1 MKQLFCCV
9 KHMFAPKKTRYSRTT
24 RTWSEL
30 HAPRSSHN
38 IMKSWKNRLM
48 EGMRHQDFANQV
60 ALYGSHRTVKDYLC
74 NALGQACMGLMFPL
88 LTILVS
94 QICGCDSAGQFS
106 MAFVIASVFQ
116 FIALFGVRTFQVSDV
131 SEQDSFAAYQLQR
144 MLTCIIMAAMS
155 WIYLT
160 LRHDSELMSSLLI
173 SLMAFK
179 LIDSLADVYEGRL
192 QQCDKLY
199 LAGISQAIRCGG
211 ACFVFMLVLILF
223 RDVQTATHALALF
236 AGVSFVIITYPL
248 AKFETPKSRAWEPI
262 ELSELFYECFPAF
275 LGQFLFALIDTSPK
289 FIMEAILD
297 YQQQLYFNALYFP
310 AMAIVLV
317 AALVYKPQLMKLSM
331 LWTQND
337 NTKRFDTQTF
347 FIATSIIGITV
358 LMAFIMWNW
367 GATLNGILYGVSFKH
382 LQLEQLGMVIAG
394 GLSACIDFFFQLLT
408 IIRKQA
414 NAFTSYL
421 ISFGFV
427 IICSLIC
434 ITTLRFSGAVGSYVG
449 AMILLCMLLCLQ
461 YVHARKTIQQH

>member
-1 MKQLFCCV
+1 MKQLFYCV
-9 KHMFAPKKTRYSRTT
+9 KHMFAPKEEYNSRTT
-24 RTWSEL
+24 RTRSEL

-38 IMKSWKNRLM
+38 IMKSWKDRLM
-48 EGMRHQDFANQV
+48 EGVQHQDFANQV

-106 MAFVIASVFQ
+106 MAFVVASVFQ

-144 MLTCIIMAAMS
+144 ILTCIIMAAMS

-160 LRHDSELMSSLLI
+160 LRHDSEFMSSLLI

-223 RDVQTATHALALF
+223 HDVQTATRALTLF

-248 AKFETPKSRAWEPI
+248 AKFETPKSRGWEAI

-347 FIATSIIGITV
+347 IIATSIIGITV

>member
-1 MKQLFCCV
+1 MKQLFYCV
-9 KHMFAPKKTRYSRTT
+9 KHMFAPKEEYNSRTT
-24 RTWSEL
+24 RTRSEL

-48 EGMRHQDFANQV
+48 EGVQHQDFANQV

-106 MAFVIASVFQ
+106 MAFVVASVFQ

-144 MLTCIIMAAMS
+144 ILTCIIMVVIS
-155 WIYLT
+155 WVYLT

-173 SLMAFK
+173 SLMSFK
-179 LIDSLADVYEGRL
+179 LVDSLADVYEGRL

-223 RDVQTATHALALF
+223 RDVQTATRALALF

-248 AKFETPKSRAWEPI
+248 AKFETPKSRGWEAI

-331 LWTQND
+331 LWAQSD

-347 FIATSIIGITV
+347 IIATSIIGITV

-382 LQLEQLGMVIAG
+382 LQREQLGMVIAG

>member
-9 KHMFAPKKTRYSRTT
+9 KHMFAPKEEYNSRTT
-24 RTWSEL
+24 RTRSEL

-48 EGMRHQDFANQV
+48 EGVQHQDFANQV

-106 MAFVIASVFQ
+106 MAFVVASVFQ

-173 SLMAFK
+173 SLMTFK

-223 RDVQTATHALALF
+223 HDVQTATRALALF

-248 AKFETPKSRAWEPI
+248 AKFETPKSRGWEAI

-331 LWTQND
+331 LWTQSD

-347 FIATSIIGITV
+347 IIATSIIGITV

>member
-9 KHMFAPKKTRYSRTT
+9 KHMFAPKEEYNSRTT
-24 RTWSEL
+24 RTRSEL

-48 EGMRHQDFANQV
+48 EGVQHQDFANQV

-106 MAFVIASVFQ
+106 MAFVVASVFQ

-144 MLTCIIMAAMS
+144 ILTCIIMAVIS
-155 WIYLT
+155 WVYLT
-160 LRHDSELMSSLLI
+160 LRHDSELMSSLLF
-173 SLMAFK
+173 SLMTFK
-179 LIDSLADVYEGRL
+179 LVDSLADVYEGRL

-223 RDVQTATHALALF
+223 RDVQTATRALALF

-248 AKFETPKSRAWEPI
+248 AKFETPKSRGWEAI

-275 LGQFLFALIDTSPK
+275 LGQFLFALIDSSPK

-331 LWTQND
+331 LWTQSD

-347 FIATSIIGITV
+347 IIATSIIGITV

>member
-9 KHMFAPKKTRYSRTT
+9 KHMFAPKEEYNSRTT
-24 RTWSEL
+24 RTRSEL

-60 ALYGSHRTVKDYLC
+60 ALYKSHRTVKDYLC

-106 MAFVIASVFQ
+106 MAFVVASVFQ

-144 MLTCIIMAAMS
+144 ILTCIIMVVIS
-155 WIYLT
+155 WVYLT

-173 SLMAFK
+173 SLMTFK
-179 LIDSLADVYEGRL
+179 LVDSLADVYEGRL

-223 RDVQTATHALALF
+223 RDVQTATRALALF

-248 AKFETPKSRAWEPI
+248 AKFETPKSRGWEAI

-331 LWTQND
+331 LWTQSD

-347 FIATSIIGITV
+347 IIATSIIGITT

-434 ITTLRFSGAVGSYVG
+434 ITTLHFSGAVGSYVG

>member
-1 MKQLFCCV
+1 MKQAITYILQKLVPSFV
-9 KHMFAPKKTRYSRTT
+9 
-24 RTWSEL
+24 
-30 HAPRSSHN
+30 RSSQNLHSLPSVRATKPTHG
-38 IMKSWKNRLM
+38 IMDVWKNRLI
-48 EGMRHQDFANQV
+48 EGVRHQDFANQV
-60 ALYGSHRTVKDYLC
+60 ALYGAHRTVKDYLC

-94 QICGCDSAGQFS
+94 QICGSEIAGRFT
-106 MAFVIASVFQ
+106 MAFVIATVLQ

-144 MLTCIIMAAMS
+144 ILTCIVMAAVGFV
-155 WIYLT
+155 YLT
-160 LRHDSELMSSLLI
+160 LRRDTELMSSLLI
-173 SLMAFK
+173 SLMTFK

-211 ACFVFMLVLILF
+211 ACFVFLLVLILF
-223 RDVQTATHALALF
+223 HDVQTATRVLVLF

-317 AALVYKPQLMKLSM
+317 AALVYKPQLMKLSI
-331 LWTQND
+331 LWTQSD
-337 NTKRFDTQTF
+337 NTKLFDVQTVI
-347 FIATSIIGITV
+347 IATSIIGITA
-358 LMAFIMWNW
+358 LMACIMWNW

-382 LQLEQLGMVIAG
+382 LQFEQLSMVIAG

-414 NAFTSYL
+414 SAFTSYL

-434 ITTLRFSGAVGSYVG
+434 ITTLHFSGAVSSYVL
-449 AMILLCMLLCLQ
+449 AMTLLCMLLCFQ
-461 YVHARKTIQQH
+461 YVHARKAIRQH

>member
-9 KHMFAPKKTRYSRTT
+9 KHMFAPKEEYNSRTT
-24 RTWSEL
+24 RTRSEL

-48 EGMRHQDFANQV
+48 EGVQHQDFANQV

-106 MAFVIASVFQ
+106 MAFVVASVFQ

-144 MLTCIIMAAMS
+144 ILTCIIMAVIS
-155 WIYLT
+155 WVYLT

-173 SLMAFK
+173 SLMTFK
-179 LIDSLADVYEGRL
+179 LVDSLADVYEGRL

-223 RDVQTATHALALF
+223 RDVQTATRALALF

-248 AKFETPKSRAWEPI
+248 AKFETPKSRGWEAI
-262 ELSELFYECFPAF
+262 ELSELIYECFPAF

-331 LWTQND
+331 LWTQSD

-347 FIATSIIGITV
+347 IIATSIIGITV

>member
-24 RTWSEL
+24 RNWSEL

-60 ALYGSHRTVKDYLC
+60 ALYKSHRTVKDYLC

-106 MAFVIASVFQ
+106 MAFVVASVFQ

-144 MLTCIIMAAMS
+144 ILTCIIMVVIS
-155 WIYLT
+155 WVYLT

-173 SLMAFK
+173 SLMTFK

-223 RDVQTATHALALF
+223 RDVQTATRALALF

-248 AKFETPKSRAWEPI
+248 AKFETPKSRGWEAI

-331 LWTQND
+331 LWTQSD

-347 FIATSIIGITV
+347 IIATSIIGITV

-434 ITTLRFSGAVGSYVG
+434 IPTLRFSRAVGRYVG

>member
-24 RTWSEL
+24 RNWSEL

-48 EGMRHQDFANQV
+48 EGVQHQDFANQV
-60 ALYGSHRTVKDYLC
+60 ALYKSHRTVKDYLC

-106 MAFVIASVFQ
+106 MAFVVASVFQ

-173 SLMAFK
+173 SLMTFK

-223 RDVQTATHALALF
+223 RDVQTATRALALF

-248 AKFETPKSRAWEPI
+248 AKFETPKSRGWEAI

-331 LWTQND
+331 LWTQSD

-347 FIATSIIGITV
+347 IIATSIIGITV

>member
-24 RTWSEL
+24 RNWSEL

-60 ALYGSHRTVKDYLC
+60 ALYKSHRTVKDYLC

-106 MAFVIASVFQ
+106 MAFVVASVFQ

-144 MLTCIIMAAMS
+144 ILTCIIMAAMS
-155 WIYLT
+155 WVYLT

-173 SLMAFK
+173 SLMSFK
-179 LIDSLADVYEGRL
+179 LVDSLADVYEGRL

-223 RDVQTATHALALF
+223 RDVQTATRALALF

-248 AKFETPKSRAWEPI
+248 AKFETPKSRGWEAI

-331 LWTQND
+331 LWTQSD

-347 FIATSIIGITV
+347 IIATSIIGITT

-434 ITTLRFSGAVGSYVG
+434 ITTLHFSGAVGSYVG

>member
-48 EGMRHQDFANQV
+48 EGVQHQDFANQV

-106 MAFVIASVFQ
+106 MAFVVASLFQ

-173 SLMAFK
+173 SLMTFK

-223 RDVQTATHALALF
+223 RDVQTATRALALF

-248 AKFETPKSRAWEPI
+248 AKFETPKSRGWEAI

-289 FIMEAILD
+289 FIMEDILD

-331 LWTQND
+331 LWTQSD

-347 FIATSIIGITV
+347 IIATSIIGITV

>member
-1 MKQLFCCV
+1 MKQLFYCV
-9 KHMFAPKKTRYSRTT
+9 KHMFAPKEEYNSRTT
-24 RTWSEL
+24 RTRSEL

-38 IMKSWKNRLM
+38 IMRSWKNRLM
-48 EGMRHQDFANQV
+48 EGVQHQDFANQV

-106 MAFVIASVFQ
+106 MAFVVASVFQ

-144 MLTCIIMAAMS
+144 ILTCIIMAVIS
-155 WIYLT
+155 WVYLT

-173 SLMAFK
+173 SLMTFK
-179 LIDSLADVYEGRL
+179 LVDSLADVYEGRL

-223 RDVQTATHALALF
+223 RDVQTATRALALF

-248 AKFETPKSRAWEPI
+248 AKFETPKSRGWEAI

-331 LWTQND
+331 LWTQSD

-347 FIATSIIGITV
+347 IIATSIIGITV

-434 ITTLRFSGAVGSYVG
+434 ITTLHFSGAVGSYVG

>member
-106 MAFVIASVFQ
+106 MAFVVASVFQ

-144 MLTCIIMAAMS
+144 ILTCIIMAAMS

-160 LRHDSELMSSLLI
+160 LRHDSEFMSSLLI

-223 RDVQTATHALALF
+223 HDVQTATRALTLF

-248 AKFETPKSRAWEPI
+248 AKFETPKSRGWEAI

-347 FIATSIIGITV
+347 IIATSIIGITV

>member
-1 MKQLFCCV
+1 MKQLFYCV
-9 KHMFAPKKTRYSRTT
+9 KHMFAPKEEYNSRTT
-24 RTWSEL
+24 RTRSEL

-48 EGMRHQDFANQV
+48 EGVQHQDFANQV
-60 ALYGSHRTVKDYLC
+60 ALYKSHRTVKDYLC

-106 MAFVIASVFQ
+106 MAFVVASVFQ

-144 MLTCIIMAAMS
+144 ILTCIIMAVIS
-155 WIYLT
+155 WVYLT

-173 SLMAFK
+173 SLMTFK

-223 RDVQTATHALALF
+223 RDVQTATRALALF

-248 AKFETPKSRAWEPI
+248 AKFETPKSRGWEAI

-275 LGQFLFALIDTSPK
+275 LGQFLFALIDSSPK

-331 LWTQND
+331 LWTQSD

-347 FIATSIIGITV
+347 IIATSIIGITV

>member
-1 MKQLFCCV
+1 MKQV
-9 KHMFAPKKTRYSRTT
+9 ITHMLQKLTPSF
-24 RTWSEL
+24 L
-30 HAPRSSHN
+30 RSSQNLHPLPSARAT
-38 IMKSWKNRLM
+38 KSTHGIIDIWKSRLI
-48 EGMRHQDFANQV
+48 EGVRHQDFANQV

-106 MAFVIASVFQ
+106 MAFVVASVFQ

-144 MLTCIIMAAMS
+144 ILTCIIMVVIS
-155 WIYLT
+155 WVYLT

-173 SLMAFK
+173 SLMTFK
-179 LIDSLADVYEGRL
+179 LVDSLADVYEGRL

-223 RDVQTATHALALF
+223 HDVQTATRALALF
-236 AGVSFVIITYPL
+236 AGVSFGIITYPL

-331 LWTQND
+331 LWSQND

-347 FIATSIIGITV
+347 IIATSIIGITV
-358 LMAFIMWNW
+358 LMAFIMWHW

-421 ISFGFV
+421 ISFAFV

-449 AMILLCMLLCLQ
+449 AMALLCTLLCFQ
-461 YVHARKTIQQH
+461 YVHARKTIHQH

>member
-9 KHMFAPKKTRYSRTT
+9 KHMFAPKEEYNSRTT
-24 RTWSEL
+24 RTRSEL

-48 EGMRHQDFANQV
+48 EGVQHQDFANQV

-106 MAFVIASVFQ
+106 MAFVVASVFQ

-144 MLTCIIMAAMS
+144 ILTCIIMAVIS
-155 WIYLT
+155 WVYLT

-173 SLMAFK
+173 SLMTFK
-179 LIDSLADVYEGRL
+179 LVDSLADVYEGRL

-223 RDVQTATHALALF
+223 RDVQTATRALALF

-248 AKFETPKSRAWEPI
+248 AKFETPKSRGWEAI

-275 LGQFLFALIDTSPK
+275 LGQFLFIHL
-289 FIMEAILD
+289 
-297 YQQQLYFNALYFP
+297 YQQYQ
-310 AMAIVLV
+310 
-317 AALVYKPQLMKLSM
+317 
-331 LWTQND
+331 
-337 NTKRFDTQTF
+337 R
-347 FIATSIIGITV
+347 
-358 LMAFIMWNW
+358 
-367 GATLNGILYGVSFKH
+367 
-382 LQLEQLGMVIAG
+382 
-394 GLSACIDFFFQLLT
+394 
-408 IIRKQA
+408 
-414 NAFTSYL
+414 
-421 ISFGFV
+421 
-427 IICSLIC
+427 
-434 ITTLRFSGAVGSYVG
+434 LR
-449 AMILLCMLLCLQ
+449 
-461 YVHARKTIQQH
+461 

>member
-24 RTWSEL
+24 RNWSEL

-48 EGMRHQDFANQV
+48 EGVQHQDFANQV
-60 ALYGSHRTVKDYLC
+60 ALYKSHRTVKDYLC

-106 MAFVIASVFQ
+106 MAFVVASVFQ

-144 MLTCIIMAAMS
+144 ILTCIIMAAMS
-155 WIYLT
+155 WVYLT

-173 SLMAFK
+173 SLMSFK
-179 LIDSLADVYEGRL
+179 LVDSLADVYEGRL

-223 RDVQTATHALALF
+223 RDVQTATRALALF

-248 AKFETPKSRAWEPI
+248 AKFETPKSRGWEAI

-331 LWTQND
+331 LWTQSD

-347 FIATSIIGITV
+347 IIATSIIGITT

-434 ITTLRFSGAVGSYVG
+434 ITTLHFSGAVGSYVG

>member
-9 KHMFAPKKTRYSRTT
+9 KHMFAPKEEYNSRTT
-24 RTWSEL
+24 RTRSEL

-48 EGMRHQDFANQV
+48 EGVQHQDFANQV
-60 ALYGSHRTVKDYLC
+60 ALYKSHRTVKDYLC

-106 MAFVIASVFQ
+106 MAFVVASVFQ

-144 MLTCIIMAAMS
+144 ILTCIIMVVIS
-155 WIYLT
+155 WVYLT

-173 SLMAFK
+173 SLMTFK

-223 RDVQTATHALALF
+223 RDVQTATRALALF
-236 AGVSFVIITYPL
+236 AGVSFVVITYPL
-248 AKFETPKSRAWEPI
+248 AKFETPKSRGWEAI

-275 LGQFLFALIDTSPK
+275 LGQFLFALIDSSPK
-289 FIMEAILD
+289 FIMEALLD

-331 LWTQND
+331 LWTQSD

-347 FIATSIIGITV
+347 IIATSIIGITV

>member
-9 KHMFAPKKTRYSRTT
+9 KHMFAPKEEYNSRTT
-24 RTWSEL
+24 RTRSEL

-48 EGMRHQDFANQV
+48 EGVQHQDFANQV
-60 ALYGSHRTVKDYLC
+60 ALYKSHRTVKDYLC

-106 MAFVIASVFQ
+106 MAFVVASVFQ

-144 MLTCIIMAAMS
+144 ILTCIIMAVIS
-155 WIYLT
+155 WVYLT

-173 SLMAFK
+173 SLMTFK

-223 RDVQTATHALALF
+223 RDVQTATRALALF

-248 AKFETPKSRAWEPI
+248 AKFETPKSRGWEAI

-275 LGQFLFALIDTSPK
+275 LGQFLFALIDSSPK

-331 LWTQND
+331 LWTQSD

-347 FIATSIIGITV
+347 IIATSIIGITV

>member
-1 MKQLFCCV
+1 MKQLFYCV
-9 KHMFAPKKTRYSRTT
+9 KHMFAPKEEYNSRTT
-24 RTWSEL
+24 RTRSEL

-38 IMKSWKNRLM
+38 IMRSWKNRLM
-48 EGMRHQDFANQV
+48 EGVQHQDFANQV

-106 MAFVIASVFQ
+106 MAFVVASVFQ

-144 MLTCIIMAAMS
+144 ILTCIIMAAMS

-223 RDVQTATHALALF
+223 HDVQTATRALALF
-236 AGVSFVIITYPL
+236 AGVSFGIITYPL

-347 FIATSIIGITV
+347 IIATSIIGITV

>member
-1 MKQLFCCV
+1 
-9 KHMFAPKKTRYSRTT
+9 
-24 RTWSEL
+24 
-30 HAPRSSHN
+30 
-38 IMKSWKNRLM
+38 
-48 EGMRHQDFANQV
+48 
-60 ALYGSHRTVKDYLC
+60 
-74 NALGQACMGLMFPL
+74 
-88 LTILVS
+88 
-94 QICGCDSAGQFS
+94 
-106 MAFVIASVFQ
+106 
-116 FIALFGVRTFQVSDV
+116 
-131 SEQDSFAAYQLQR
+131 
-144 MLTCIIMAAMS
+144 
-155 WIYLT
+155 
-160 LRHDSELMSSLLI
+160 
-173 SLMAFK
+173 
-179 LIDSLADVYEGRL
+179 
-192 QQCDKLY
+192 
-199 LAGISQAIRCGG
+199 
-211 ACFVFMLVLILF
+211 
-223 RDVQTATHALALF
+223 
-236 AGVSFVIITYPL
+236 
-248 AKFETPKSRAWEPI
+248 
-262 ELSELFYECFPAF
+262 
-275 LGQFLFALIDTSPK
+275 
-289 FIMEAILD
+289 MEAILD

-347 FIATSIIGITV
+347 IIATSIIGITV

-421 ISFGFV
+421 ISFAFV

>member
-106 MAFVIASVFQ
+106 MAFVVASVFQ

-144 MLTCIIMAAMS
+144 ILTCIIMAAMS
-155 WIYLT
+155 WVYLT

-173 SLMAFK
+173 SLMSFK
-179 LIDSLADVYEGRL
+179 LVDSLADVYEGRL

-223 RDVQTATHALALF
+223 RDVQTATRALALF

-248 AKFETPKSRAWEPI
+248 AKFETPKSRGWEAI

-331 LWTQND
+331 LWTQSD

-347 FIATSIIGITV
+347 IIATSIIGITT

-434 ITTLRFSGAVGSYVG
+434 ITTLHFSGAVGSYVG

>member
-24 RTWSEL
+24 RNWSEL

-48 EGMRHQDFANQV
+48 EGVQHQDFANQV
-60 ALYGSHRTVKDYLC
+60 ALYKSHRTVKDYLC

-106 MAFVIASVFQ
+106 MAFVVASVFQ

-144 MLTCIIMAAMS
+144 ILTCIIMAAMS
-155 WIYLT
+155 WVYLT

-173 SLMAFK
+173 SLMSFK
-179 LIDSLADVYEGRL
+179 LVDSLADVYEGRL

-223 RDVQTATHALALF
+223 RDVQTATRALALF

-248 AKFETPKSRAWEPI
+248 AKFETPKSRGWEAI

-331 LWTQND
+331 LWTQSD

-347 FIATSIIGITV
+347 IIATSIIGITV

>member
-106 MAFVIASVFQ
+106 MAFVVASVFQ

-144 MLTCIIMAAMS
+144 ILTCIIMAAMS

-160 LRHDSELMSSLLI
+160 LRHDSEFMSSLLI

-223 RDVQTATHALALF
+223 HDVQTATRALALF

-289 FIMEAILD
+289 FIMETILD

-331 LWTQND
+331 LWTQSD

-347 FIATSIIGITV
+347 IIATSIIGITV

-367 GATLNGILYGVSFKH
+367 GATLNEILYGVSFKH

>member
-24 RTWSEL
+24 RNWSEL

-48 EGMRHQDFANQV
+48 EGVQHQDFANQV

-106 MAFVIASVFQ
+106 MAFVVASLFQ

-173 SLMAFK
+173 SLMTFK

-223 RDVQTATHALALF
+223 HDVQTATRALALF

-331 LWTQND
+331 LWTQSD

-347 FIATSIIGITV
+347 IIATSIIGITV

>member
-9 KHMFAPKKTRYSRTT
+9 KHMFAPKEEYNSRTT
-24 RTWSEL
+24 RTRSEL

-48 EGMRHQDFANQV
+48 EGVQHQDFANQV

-106 MAFVIASVFQ
+106 MAFVVASVFQ

-144 MLTCIIMAAMS
+144 ILTCIIMAVIS
-155 WIYLT
+155 WVYLT

-173 SLMAFK
+173 SLMTFK
-179 LIDSLADVYEGRL
+179 LVDSLADVYEGRL

-223 RDVQTATHALALF
+223 RDVQTATRALALF

-248 AKFETPKSRAWEPI
+248 AKFETPKSRGWEAI

-275 LGQFLFALIDTSPK
+275 LGQFLFALIDSSPK

-331 LWTQND
+331 LWTQSD

-347 FIATSIIGITV
+347 IIATSIIGITV

-434 ITTLRFSGAVGSYVG
+434 ITTLHFSGAVGSYVG

>member
-24 RTWSEL
+24 RNWSEL

-48 EGMRHQDFANQV
+48 EGVQHQDFANQV
-60 ALYGSHRTVKDYLC
+60 ALYKSHRTVKDYLC

-106 MAFVIASVFQ
+106 MAFVVASVFQ

-144 MLTCIIMAAMS
+144 ILTCIIMAAMS
-155 WIYLT
+155 WVYLT

-173 SLMAFK
+173 SLMTFK

-223 RDVQTATHALALF
+223 RDVQTATRALALF

-248 AKFETPKSRAWEPI
+248 AKFETPKSRGWEAI

-331 LWTQND
+331 LWTQSD

-347 FIATSIIGITV
+347 IIATSIIGITT

-434 ITTLRFSGAVGSYVG
+434 ITTLHFSGAVGSYVG

>member
-24 RTWSEL
+24 RNWSEL

-48 EGMRHQDFANQV
+48 EGVQHQDFANQV
-60 ALYGSHRTVKDYLC
+60 ALYKSHRTVKDYLC

-106 MAFVIASVFQ
+106 MAFVVASVFQ

-173 SLMAFK
+173 SLMTFK
-179 LIDSLADVYEGRL
+179 LVDSLADVYEGRL

-223 RDVQTATHALALF
+223 RDVQTATRALALF

-248 AKFETPKSRAWEPI
+248 AKFETPKSRGWEAI

-331 LWTQND
+331 LWTQSD

-347 FIATSIIGITV
+347 IIATSIIGITT

>member
-24 RTWSEL
+24 RNWSEL

-60 ALYGSHRTVKDYLC
+60 ALYKSHRTVKDYLC

-106 MAFVIASVFQ
+106 MAFVVASVFQ

-173 SLMAFK
+173 SLMTFK
-179 LIDSLADVYEGRL
+179 LVDSLADVYEGRL

-223 RDVQTATHALALF
+223 RDVQTATRALALF

-248 AKFETPKSRAWEPI
+248 AKFETPKSRGWEAI

-331 LWTQND
+331 LWTQSD

-347 FIATSIIGITV
+347 IIATSIIGITV

>member
-24 RTWSEL
+24 RNWSEL

-48 EGMRHQDFANQV
+48 EGVQHQDFANQV
-60 ALYGSHRTVKDYLC
+60 ALYKSHRTVKDYLC

-106 MAFVIASVFQ
+106 MAFVVASVFQ

-144 MLTCIIMAAMS
+144 ILTCIIMVVIS
-155 WIYLT
+155 WVYLT

-173 SLMAFK
+173 SLMTFK
-179 LIDSLADVYEGRL
+179 LVDSLADVYEGRL

-223 RDVQTATHALALF
+223 RDVQTATRALALF

-248 AKFETPKSRAWEPI
+248 AKFETPKSRGWEAI

-275 LGQFLFALIDTSPK
+275 LGQFLFALIDSSPK

-331 LWTQND
+331 LWAQSD

-347 FIATSIIGITV
+347 IIATSIIGITV

-382 LQLEQLGMVIAG
+382 LQREQLGMVIAG

>member
-24 RTWSEL
+24 RNWSEL

-48 EGMRHQDFANQV
+48 EGVQHQDFANQV
-60 ALYGSHRTVKDYLC
+60 ALYKSHRTVKDYLC

-106 MAFVIASVFQ
+106 MAFVVASVFQ

-144 MLTCIIMAAMS
+144 ILTCIIMAAMS
-155 WIYLT
+155 WVYLT

-173 SLMAFK
+173 SLMSFK
-179 LIDSLADVYEGRL
+179 LVDSLADVYEGRL

-223 RDVQTATHALALF
+223 RDVQTATRALALF

-248 AKFETPKSRAWEPI
+248 AKFETPKSRGWEAI

-331 LWTQND
+331 LWTQSD

-347 FIATSIIGITV
+347 IIATSIIGITV

-461 YVHARKTIQQH
+461 YVHARKTIHQH

>member
-24 RTWSEL
+24 RNWSEL

-48 EGMRHQDFANQV
+48 EGVQHQDFANQV
-60 ALYGSHRTVKDYLC
+60 ALYKSHRTVKDYLC

-106 MAFVIASVFQ
+106 MAFVVASVFQ

-144 MLTCIIMAAMS
+144 ILTCIIMAAMS
-155 WIYLT
+155 WVYLT

-173 SLMAFK
+173 SLMSFK
-179 LIDSLADVYEGRL
+179 LVDSLADVYEGRL

-223 RDVQTATHALALF
+223 RDVQTATRALALF

-248 AKFETPKSRAWEPI
+248 AKFETPKSRGWEAI
-262 ELSELFYECFPAF
+262 ELSEIFYECFPAF

-331 LWTQND
+331 LWSQND

-347 FIATSIIGITV
+347 IIATSIIGITT
-358 LMAFIMWNW
+358 LMAFIMWHW

-434 ITTLRFSGAVGSYVG
+434 ITTLHFSGAVGSYVG

>member
-1 MKQLFCCV
+1 MKQLFYCV
-9 KHMFAPKKTRYSRTT
+9 KHMFAPKEEYNSRTT
-24 RTWSEL
+24 RTRSEL

-48 EGMRHQDFANQV
+48 EGVQHQDFANQV

-106 MAFVIASVFQ
+106 MAFVVASVFQ

-144 MLTCIIMAAMS
+144 ILTCIIMAVIS
-155 WIYLT
+155 WVYLT

-173 SLMAFK
+173 SLMTFK
-179 LIDSLADVYEGRL
+179 LVDSLADVYEGRL

-223 RDVQTATHALALF
+223 RDVQTATRALTLF

-248 AKFETPKSRAWEPI
+248 AKFETPKSRGWEAI

-331 LWTQND
+331 LWTQSD

-347 FIATSIIGITV
+347 IIATSIIGITV

>member
-1 MKQLFCCV
+1 MKQV
-9 KHMFAPKKTRYSRTT
+9 ITHMLQKLAPSF
-24 RTWSEL
+24 L
-30 HAPRSSHN
+30 RSSQNLHPLPSARAT
-38 IMKSWKNRLM
+38 KSSHGIIDIWKSRLI
-48 EGMRHQDFANQV
+48 EGVRHQDFANQV

-94 QICGCDSAGQFS
+94 QICGCDIAGRFT
-106 MAFVIASVFQ
+106 MAFVIATVLQ

-131 SEQDSFAAYQLQR
+131 NEQDSFAAYQLQR
-144 MLTCIIMAAMS
+144 IVTCLVMAAVGC
-155 WIYLT
+155 IYLV

-179 LIDSLADVYEGRL
+179 LVDSLADVFEGRL

-211 ACFVFMLVLILF
+211 ACFAFMLVLILF
-223 RDVQTATHALALF
+223 RDVQAAAYALALF
-236 AGVSFVIITYPL
+236 AGVSFVVITYPL
-248 AKFETPKSRAWEPI
+248 AKFETPKSRGWEAI

-275 LGQFLFALIDTSPK
+275 LGQFLFALIDSSPK
-289 FIMEAILD
+289 FIMEALLD

-331 LWTQND
+331 LWTQGD
-337 NTKRFDTQTF
+337 NTKRFDVQTLI
-347 FIATSIIGITV
+347 IATSIIGITV

-382 LQLEQLGMVIAG
+382 LQFEQLSMVIAG
-394 GLSACIDFFFQLLT
+394 GLGAGIDFFFQLLT

-414 NAFTSYL
+414 KAFSSYL

-434 ITTLRFSGAVGSYVG
+434 ITTLHFSGAVGSYLLV
-449 AMILLCMLLCLQ
+449 MILLCALLCLQ
-461 YVHARKTIQQH
+461 YVHARRSAQKY

>member
-9 KHMFAPKKTRYSRTT
+9 KHMFAPKEEYNSRTT
-24 RTWSEL
+24 RTRSEL

-106 MAFVIASVFQ
+106 MAFVVASVFQ

-144 MLTCIIMAAMS
+144 ILTCIIMAVIS
-155 WIYLT
+155 WVYLT

-173 SLMAFK
+173 SLMTFK
-179 LIDSLADVYEGRL
+179 LVDSLADVYEGRL

-223 RDVQTATHALALF
+223 RDVQTATRALALF

-248 AKFETPKSRAWEPI
+248 AKFETPKSRGWEAI

-331 LWTQND
+331 LWTQSD

-347 FIATSIIGITV
+347 IIATSIIGITV

-434 ITTLRFSGAVGSYVG
+434 ITTLHFSGAVGSYVG

>member
-1 MKQLFCCV
+1 MKQLFYCV

-24 RTWSEL
+24 RNWSEL

-38 IMKSWKNRLM
+38 IMRSWKNRLM
-48 EGMRHQDFANQV
+48 EGVQHQDFANQV

-106 MAFVIASVFQ
+106 MAFVVASVFQ

-144 MLTCIIMAAMS
+144 ILTCIIMAAMS

-160 LRHDSELMSSLLI
+160 LRHDSEFMSSLLI

-223 RDVQTATHALALF
+223 HDVQTATRALTLF

-248 AKFETPKSRAWEPI
+248 AKFETPKSRGWEAI

-347 FIATSIIGITV
+347 IIATSIIGITV

>member
-1 MKQLFCCV
+1 MKQLFYCV
-9 KHMFAPKKTRYSRTT
+9 KHMFAPKEEYNSRTT
-24 RTWSEL
+24 RNWSEL

-48 EGMRHQDFANQV
+48 EGVQHQDFANQV
-60 ALYGSHRTVKDYLC
+60 ALYKSHRTVKDYLC

-106 MAFVIASVFQ
+106 MAFVVASVFQ

-144 MLTCIIMAAMS
+144 ILTCIIMAVIS
-155 WIYLT
+155 WVYLT

-173 SLMAFK
+173 SLMTFK

-223 RDVQTATHALALF
+223 RDVQTATRALALF

-248 AKFETPKSRAWEPI
+248 AKFETPKSRGWEAI

-331 LWTQND
+331 LWAQSD

-347 FIATSIIGITV
+347 IIATSIIGITV

>member
-106 MAFVIASVFQ
+106 MAFVVASVFQ

-144 MLTCIIMAAMS
+144 ILTCIIMAVIS
-155 WIYLT
+155 WVYLT

-173 SLMAFK
+173 SLMTFK

-223 RDVQTATHALALF
+223 HDVQTATRALTLF

-248 AKFETPKSRAWEPI
+248 AKFETPKSRGWEAI

-331 LWTQND
+331 LWAQSD

-347 FIATSIIGITV
+347 IIATSIIGITV

>member
-1 MKQLFCCV
+1 
-9 KHMFAPKKTRYSRTT
+9 
-24 RTWSEL
+24 
-30 HAPRSSHN
+30 
-38 IMKSWKNRLM
+38 MKSWKNRLM

-106 MAFVIASVFQ
+106 MAFVVASVFQ

-144 MLTCIIMAAMS
+144 ILTCIIMAVIS
-155 WIYLT
+155 WVYLT

-173 SLMAFK
+173 SLMTFK

-223 RDVQTATHALALF
+223 RDVQTATRALALF

-248 AKFETPKSRAWEPI
+248 AKFETPKSRGWEAI

-331 LWTQND
+331 LWTQSD

-347 FIATSIIGITV
+347 IIATSIIG
-358 LMAFIMWNW
+358 L
-367 GATLNGILYGVSFKH
+367 
-382 LQLEQLGMVIAG
+382 
-394 GLSACIDFFFQLLT
+394 
-408 IIRKQA
+408 
-414 NAFTSYL
+414 
-421 ISFGFV
+421 
-427 IICSLIC
+427 SLIH
-434 ITTLRFSGAVGSYVG
+434 ISEPTRPY
-449 AMILLCMLLCLQ
+449 
-461 YVHARKTIQQH
+461 